1 MGRRGCSNTRTPG
14 NRYAN
19 TRLIPVPVPIAYDE
33 LGAVAVKGKSVG
45 AEVFCPQ
52 CEAVGT
58 LVFTGSWVERGVVVQ
73 EGGGGALIPQVWRV
87 VLARCGRCRARLRVL
102 PRELLAFKSFSLPVI
117 EHLCG
122 RYVDPDPQGPGL
134 RRTVWS
140 TGQYAPAHSTLW
152 RWLAGLGERALDRWP
167 GGRQGAAK
175 RTSRACTRLP
185 PVAALITES
194 ARRLGQGFQALWQRH
209 FRIPDWKHQS
219 ERRREQLEACARVLA
234 AARRLFPE
242 GPHPLCAWHGWLIDR
257 FHVAA
262 WAFPTGMP
270 CTSLELPPPGS
281 DALRSEAKSKPRKK
295 GRCHEARAPPRSLLA
310 F

>member
-73 EGGGGALIPQVWRV
+73 EGEAGALIPQVWRL
-87 VLARCGRCRARLRVL
+87 VLARCGRCRSRVRVL

-117 EHLCG
+117 EQLCD
-122 RYVDPDPQGPGL
+122 RYVAADPRGPGL
-134 RRTVWS
+134 RRTVRPM
-140 TGQYAPAHSTLW
+140 GKYAPAHSTLW
-152 RWLAGLGERALDRWP
+152 RWLRGLGERALDRRP
-167 GGRQGAAK
+167 SG
-175 RTSRACTRLP
+175 RLP
-185 PVAALITES
+185 PVGAMIAES
-194 ARRLGQGFQALWQRH
+194 AKRLGQGLQALWQRP
-209 FRIPDWKHQS
+209 FRIPHWKYHS
-219 ERRREQLEACARVLA
+219 ERRREQLEGCARVLA
-234 AARRLFPE
+234 AARRLFPD
-242 GPHPLCAWHGWLIDR
+242 GPHALCAWHGWLIER

-270 CTSLELPPPGS
+270 CMPLQLPPPGS
-281 DALRSEAKSKPRKK
+281 DALRSAAKSKPRKE
-295 GRCHEARAPPRSLLA
+295 GRCHEARAPP
-310 F
+310 